1 LTSHVSIK
9 QTAIGP
15 FVLSLAIRDESIRK
29 GKRLC
34 EGSDNFMGDSKYI
47 CRGCSLEYDTLSDI
61 FISNNSDNGP
71 TIFRQQLLIVLHP
84 LETVD
89 TIFL

>member
-1 LTSHVSIK
+1 
-9 QTAIGP
+9 
-15 FVLSLAIRDESIRK
+15 
-29 GKRLC
+29 
-34 EGSDNFMGDSKYI
+34 MGDSKYI

-89 TIFL
+89 TIFLYEVKAFVSAQQADTLGELFTH

>member
-1 LTSHVSIK
+1 
-9 QTAIGP
+9 
-15 FVLSLAIRDESIRK
+15 
-29 GKRLC
+29 
-34 EGSDNFMGDSKYI
+34 M
-47 CRGCSLEYDTLSDI
+47 EYDTLSDI